1 MYFLPK
7 FKRGVFNKYRRDMP
21 WPEMLA
27 KDLGV
32 VVFYLKN
39 ILSGKRPNTLVC
51 YPHFPSRGSTIYRIA
66 KAMGWQ
72 VSNKLNR
79 VGKVAVF
86 WEYGTRRK
94 EWQMLENLKNVSV
107 INLQS
112 RDIGKDYVDA
122 KMQEAMGYCSK
133 IDPKTFHGIAV
144 KKSITNAVHDGQ
156 EITCPIANIEE
167 GFIYQ
172 KLVDT
177 SNGNGEVM
185 DMRVVIMKNEIPHL
199 YANFRKLELKFSN
212 RPHRAELVM
221 DINSMLS
228 QKEQD
233 DLIRFSKASGLDF
246 CELDVLRDN
255 GDGKIYVV
263 DANNTPQGPPVHLP
277 VEEKKIAMK
286 SYLGS
291 FKRQFLNQD

>member
-7 FKRGVFNKYRRDMP
+7 YNRGVFNRYRRQMP

-32 VVFYLKN
+32 LAFYLKN
-39 ILSGKRPNTLVC
+39 ILIGKRPNTLVC
-51 YPHFPSRGSTIYRIA
+51 YPHFPSRGSTIFRIT

-72 VSNKLNR
+72 VSNKLSR

-86 WEYGTRRK
+86 WEYGTHRK
-94 EWQMLENLKNVSV
+94 EWAKLENLKKVSV
-107 INLQS
+107 INIQS
-112 RDIGKDYVDA
+112 RDIGKDFVDA
-122 KMQEAMGYCSK
+122 KMQETMGYCSK
-133 IDPKTFHGIAV
+133 IDPKTFIGIVV

-156 EITCPIANIEE
+156 EITCPISKIDE
-167 GFIYQ
+167 GSIYQ

-177 SNGNGEVM
+177 SNGKGEVM

-212 RPHRAELVM
+212 RPFRAELVL
-221 DINSMLS
+221 DINTMLS

-233 DLIRFSKASGLDF
+233 DLIRFSKALGLDF
-246 CELDVLRDN
+246 GELDVLRDN

-277 VEEKKIAMK
+277 TEEKKIALK
-286 SYLGS
+286 SYIVS
-291 FKRQFLNQD
+291 FTRQFLNQD